1 MAWPSNSQPSD
12 GFIRRRGSARLA
24 HRLAGVPAEKKEGLM
39 PDQNEIGG
47 QSTAPVV
54 TVTDSRAV
62 VRLNRPCEHN
72 RLEPADL
79 AVLRETFDRF
89 DADPSIRVLVLTGTG
104 KSFSSGF
111 HIGALADRLAGK
123 DVADEDR
130 NAFEH
135 MVDRLEAL
143 RVPTIAALNGSV
155 YGGATDLALA
165 CDFRIGVEGMRL
177 LMPST
182 RLGVAAAKKLFLT
195 AQPIDAAEMLRI
207 GYLDEIVSAADLMN
221 RAEALAATLAANAP
235 LAVVGL
241 KRAINEAA
249 VGTLDRD
256 ALGTVRAFC
265 AASAD
270 HAEGVRAWAEKR
282 ARVRRPL
289 RRRA

>member
-1 MAWPSNSQPSD
+1 MDA
-12 GFIRRRGSARLA
+12 LA
-24 HRLAGVPAEKKEGLM
+24 
-39 PDQNEIGG
+39 D
-47 QSTAPVV
+47 
-54 TVTDSRAV
+54 
-62 VRLNRPCEHN
+62 
-72 RLEPADL
+72 
-79 AVLRETFDRF
+79 
-89 DADPSIRVLVLTGTG
+89 RVLVLGPKQDTAGPYRHFKLRRDGDGIAWLLFDREGSSANTLSADVMEEFDRVLAELENQRPAG
-104 KSFSSGF
+104 LVIRSAKASGF
-111 HIGALADRLAGK
+111 IAGADVNEFRGASDPNMVEAAIGRAHA
-123 DVADEDR
+123 VI
-130 NAFEH
+130 
-135 MVDRLEAL
+135 DRLEAL

-177 LMPST
+177 LMPASRLGIVYYASGIRRYVT

-256 ALGTVRAFC
+256 ALGTVRALC

-270 HAEGVRAWAEKR
+270 HAEGVRAWTEKR
-282 ARVRRPL
+282 APVFAGR
-289 RRRA
+289 

>member
-1 MAWPSNSQPSD
+1 
-12 GFIRRRGSARLA
+12 
-24 HRLAGVPAEKKEGLM
+24 M
-39 PDQNEIGG
+39 PDNAEGSG
-47 QSTAPVV
+47 QSTTPLVSMA
-54 TVTDSRAV
+54 DGRAV
-62 VRLNRPCEHN
+62 VRLNRPREHN

-79 AVLRETFDRF
+79 AVLRETFDRI
-89 DADPSIRVLVLTGTG
+89 DADPSARTLVLTGKG

-123 DVADEDR
+123 DAPHEERD
-130 NAFEH
+130 AFER

-143 RVPTIAALNGSV
+143 RVPTIAAINGSV

-177 LMPST
+177 LMPAARLGIVYYASGIRRYVT

-207 GYLDEIVSAADLMN
+207 GYLDEVVPADDLMS

-235 LAVVGL
+235 LAVAGL
-241 KRAINEAA
+241 KRAINETAA
-249 VGTLDRD
+249 GALNRD
-256 ALGTVRAFC
+256 ALGRVRAVC

-282 ARVRRPL
+282 MPVFTGR
-289 RRRA
+289 